1 MRRRELSRVRDCGDA
16 VYLAILRDVRQ
27 DREDEEWI
35 RNVML
40 MKMEDGESEWCVLS
54 GVR

>member
-1 MRRRELSRVRDCGDA
+1 MRDCGDS

-40 MKMEDGESEWCVLS
+40 MEMEDGESEWCVLS